1 MPAGLAFLSA
11 ESGAKSVDQSM
22 RHRHRLAIQ
31 LPGLRK
37 IGLILKVGRFKKI
50 GGTLRGI
57 SGKNGRIHL
66 NETALLEKGMNGIDD
81 SIAHTHGG
89 PLTLAA
95 QPQMAVLHQKIHAVL
110 FGCNRIIF
118 GNLHH
123 LNIRYLHLMAANTAL
138 IFNDFTGDF
147 NGAFLPESVR
157 RHPGLRADPVFGYHA
172 LAEAGAVA
180 QLQEI
185 EIFTASEI
193 IDPSLQGYFLAFMI
207 SDIAN

>member
-50 GGTLRGI
+50 GGTLCGI

-66 NETALLEKGMNGIDD
+66 DKTALLEKGMNSIDD
-81 SIAHTHGG
+81 SIAYAHGC
-89 PLTLAA
+89 PLALAP
-95 QPQMAVLHQKIHAVL
+95 QPQMTVLYQKIHSVL

-123 LNIRYLHLMAANTAL
+123 LNISYLHLMAANTAL
-138 IFNDFTGDF
+138 IFDDFTGNF
-147 NGAFLPESVR
+147 NGAFLSESVR
-157 RHPGLRADPVFGYHA
+157 CLPGFRADPVFGYHT
-172 LAEAGAVA
+172 LA
-180 QLQEI
+180 
-185 EIFTASEI
+185 
-193 IDPSLQGYFLAFMI
+193 
-207 SDIAN
+207 

>member
-66 NETALLEKGMNGIDD
+66 DKTALLDKGMNSINDD
-81 SIAHTHGG
+81 IAHAHGR
-89 PLTLAA
+89 PLPPAP
-95 QPQMAVLHQKIHAVL
+95 QPQMTLFYQKIHSVP
-110 FGCNRIIF
+110 FRSNP
-118 GNLHH
+118 
-123 LNIRYLHLMAANTAL
+123 L
-138 IFNDFTGDF
+138 I
-147 NGAFLPESVR
+147 
-157 RHPGLRADPVFGYHA
+157 Y
-172 LAEAGAVA
+172 
-180 QLQEI
+180 
-185 EIFTASEI
+185 
-193 IDPSLQGYFLAFMI
+193 
-207 SDIAN
+207 